1 MISFL
6 PLLLLLIYFSRKPT
20 VFIQKSLNL
29 NSAFFFP
36 SNDEHLDT
44 LLLVC
49 DFFVTLVLVK
59 ISVFETD
66 KKTHCFFGRETLQ
79 KNLKKHFFDHFWPQL
94 RSASEHFEQVF
105 LTVNLEALNFV
116 VSFQKIL
123 DHPSLALRFSISNIF
138 RLVDFAV
145 LKYC

>member
-20 VFIQKSLNL
+20 VFIQKSLKL
-29 NSAFFFP
+29 NSAFFP
-36 SNDEHLDT
+36 SNDEPLDT

-49 DFFVTLVLVK
+49 DFFVTLILVK

-66 KKTHCFFGRETLQ
+66 KKAHCFFGRETLQ
-79 KNLKKHFFDHFWPQL
+79 KNLKKHFLTTFGHNCA
-94 RSASEHFEQVF
+94 SASEHFEQVL
-105 LTVNLEALNFV
+105 LTVSLEALNFV
-116 VSFQKIL
+116 VSNQKFP
-123 DHPSLALRFSISNIF
+123 DHLSLSLRFSISNIF

-145 LKYC
+145 SKYC